1 MNFTHPIAVFD
12 AGIGSYQI
20 ARKIAKRYPTQDIV
34 YFADRA
40 SFPYGGKGRAELLA
54 TLQGTLARLADYR
67 PAAVVVASN
76 APSVMVLDD
85 LRATSAVPLIGVFPP
100 VRQALAASRTG
111 HVAVLGVDSLVE
123 SAEIRAYVAGEAS
136 GGRVELVAASDLVA
150 LVESGAFVSDPD
162 GTLAAVRAKLAE
174 LPADIDVITLS
185 STHLPW
191 LANYFAAAA
200 PALTCLDPAD
210 TVVEALAPHVRPGSG
225 AFVTL
230 VSSRPGYDLAG
241 FREMTARLGI
251 ELAITPV

>member
-1 MNFTHPIAVFD
+1 MSLNRPIAVFD

-20 ARKIAKRYPTQDIV
+20 ARKIAERYSEQDIV

-54 TLQGTLARLADYR
+54 TLQGTLARLAGYE
-67 PAAVVVASN
+67 PAAIVVASN
-76 APSVMVLDD
+76 APSVMVLGE
-85 LRATSAVPLIGVFPP
+85 LQARSPVPLVGVFPP

-123 SAEIRAYVAGEAS
+123 SAEIRAYVAGEAG

-150 LVESGAFVSDPD
+150 LVESGAFVSDPA
-162 GTLAAVRAKLAE
+162 GTLAAVRARLAE
-174 LPADIDVITLS
+174 LPAGIDVITLS

-191 LANYFAAAA
+191 LAPYFAKAA
-200 PALTCLDPAD
+200 PSLTCLDPAD
-210 TVVEALAPHVRPGSG
+210 TVVEQLAAHVRPGSG

-230 VSSRPGYDLAG
+230 VSSRPGYDLDG
-241 FREMTARLGI
+241 FRAMTARLGI
-251 ELAITPV
+251 ELTITAV